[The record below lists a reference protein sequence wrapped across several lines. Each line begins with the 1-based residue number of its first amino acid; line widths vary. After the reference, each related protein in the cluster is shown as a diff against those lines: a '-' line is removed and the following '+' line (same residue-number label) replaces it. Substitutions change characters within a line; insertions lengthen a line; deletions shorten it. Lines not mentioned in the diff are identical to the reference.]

1 MQFNRKKY
9 WKFMLVGIGLY
20 MFITLIFGDP
30 PLWLTFMSS
39 VLLVRYALKYIRES

>member
-20 MFITLIFGDP
+20 TLITLIFDGL
-30 PLWLTFMSS
+30 PLWLTCMSF